1 MYVHCI
7 ILVTVGYVLETD
19 SS

>member
-1 MYVHCI
+1 
-7 ILVTVGYVLETD
+7 VTVGYVLETD